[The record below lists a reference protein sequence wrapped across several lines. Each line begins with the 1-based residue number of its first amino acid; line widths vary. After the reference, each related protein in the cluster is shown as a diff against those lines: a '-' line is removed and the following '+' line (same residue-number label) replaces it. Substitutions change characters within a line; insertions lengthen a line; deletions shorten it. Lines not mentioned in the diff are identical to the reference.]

1 MAGLPQGDPRGDDE
15 AGALPLS
22 EINVTP
28 FVDVM
33 LVLLIVFMVAA
44 PLMLSAVPVQLPSAA
59 AAPATPPTEPI
70 VLTLDREGRAFLR
83 DEPIEAG
90 ALTARMRVLAASGTD
105 RTVQVRADR
114 GLAYGEV
121 LAAMGAVSAAGFSR
135 VALLAEQPPR

>member
-1 MAGLPQGDPRGDDE
+1 MAMAGPPQGDDE

-44 PLMLSAVPVQLPSAA
+44 PLMLSSVPVQLPSAA

-70 VLTLDREGRAFLR
+70 VLTLDRAGNAFLR
-83 DEPIEAG
+83 DEPVEAG
-90 ALTARMRVLAASGTD
+90 ALTARMRLLAAAGTD
-105 RTVQVRADR
+105 HTVQVRADR
-114 GLAYGEV
+114 GLAYGDV